1 DCDVGAGDRW
11 LGSWLPR
18 LWTSDLYRDGKTAV
32 FIVWDEPS
40 PMPNI
45 VMSPSTPAGLRNG
58 EAFDHYSLLRTTE
71 EMLGLPLLGRA
82 TGARS
87 LRRPF
92 RL

>member
-1 DCDVGAGDRW
+1 MSRVAQDR
-11 LGSWLPR
+11 
-18 LWTSDLYRDGKTAV
+18 V
-32 FIVWDEPS
+32 
-40 PMPNI
+40 
-45 VMSPSTPAGLRNG
+45 PAGLRNG